1 MDLKYLLFFLL
12 IFYIMTINNKNIF
25 YGAFILISAYTFY
38 IAKNNNINNLNIIA
52 VITILLAIFSFSIF
66 KRKTEHFKNNNNIID
81 PKNAEKIN
89 INNDNI
95 INTNINKFKTL
106 TKPITLNNLTELNY
120 IFKTLL
126 GYNNDK
132 TRSILI
138 KYDINSKYDL
148 ATIINTSSN
157 TTFFDKKDNESPND
171 FDSWIKNKKIKSF
184 SELVYVYN
192 LDVDDI
198 CASLINDKDIFS
210 LKDLYTQVNVIYGY
224 DSLVKLSVDY
234 YKGDKVLTDKHYEI
248 GYALNLFDNLK
259 IDKINT
265 IETILN
271 SKIYKTQEI
280 NDIVSILIW
289 FEYLEFIPPVDLN
302 TKLNKKT
309 KDDYT
314 WVIKTLKNINL
325 NDNIFITNDLFKS
338 YKISNK
344 IQQFLKMIQ
353 DKKTK
358 EMIENKIDFSEP
370 EAVKINPF
378 DEAKEIQH
386 KNIMDKSYKI
396 IKEGN
401 INANK
406 DIVTDIRKEFLNIDT
421 FKTRLSN
428 VFVDIIDEMFLLIQN
443 YNIENKNNNEN
454 YINSFLRKY
463 LYYFS
468 GLFQIISQK
477 QRMLYVGVIILLL
490 AIIINFIEI
499 SS

>member
-25 YGAFILISAYTFY
+25 YGGFIIISAYILY
-38 IAKNNNINNLNIIA
+38 IIKNKNINKLNSIA

-66 KRKTEHFKNNNNIID
+66 KRKTEHFQNNNNVINPI
-81 PKNAEKIN
+81 NAEKIN
-89 INNDNI
+89 INNNI
-95 INTNINKFKTL
+95 INTNVNNFKTL
-106 TKPITLNNLTELNY
+106 YKPISIDNLSELNY
-120 IFKTLL
+120 IFRTLL
-126 GYNNDK
+126 GYDDNK
-132 TRSILI
+132 IRSILI

-148 ATIINTSSN
+148 ANIINTSSN
-157 TTFFDKKDNESPND
+157 TTFFDKKDNENPND
-171 FDSWIKNKKIKSF
+171 FDSWIKNKKIKAF

-192 LDVDDI
+192 LDLDDI
-198 CASLINDKDIFS
+198 CASLINDKDILS
-210 LKDLYTQVNVIYGY
+210 LKDLYNQVNVIYGY

-234 YKGDKVLTDKHYEI
+234 YKGDRILTDKHFEI
-248 GYALNLFDNLK
+248 GYALNLFDGLK

-265 IETILN
+265 IDIILN

-325 NDNIFITNDLFKS
+325 NDNIFITNDLFKN
-338 YKISNK
+338 YNISNRVK
-344 IQQFLKMIQ
+344 QFLKLIQ
-353 DKKTK
+353 DEKNK
-358 EMIENKIDFSEP
+358 EMIENKIDFSEL
-370 EAVKINPF
+370 ETVKMDPF

-386 KNIMDKSYKI
+386 KDIMDKSYKL

-421 FKTRLSN
+421 FKNRLSN
-428 VFVDIIDEMFLLIQN
+428 VFVDIVDDIFLLIQN
-443 YNIENKNNNEN
+443 YNIENKNINEN
-454 YINSFLRKY
+454 FINSILRKY

-468 GLFQIISQK
+468 GIFQIISQK
-477 QRMLYVGVIILLL
+477 QRMLYVGIIILLL
-490 AIIINFIEI
+490 AIIINFIEV